1 MKVMTIVGTRPEII
15 RLSRIIPC
23 LDAHVQHVLVHTGQN
38 YDDELNGIFFRDLGL
53 RAPDIDLH
61 AAGATT
67 AETIGLTIARIDPV
81 LQSERPDAVLILGD
95 TNSSLAAIAAKRRHI
110 PIFHMEAGNR
120 CFDERVPEETNR
132 RIVDHIADINLPYSA
147 IAREYLLREGIA
159 PDRVITTGSP
169 MYEVLQHYL
178 PAIHGSDV
186 LNRLGVAPEDY
197 YVVSVH
203 REENVDDQAHFDA
216 IISILHRLG
225 GSGRPVV
232 VSTHPRTRKWLDER
246 HILVP
251 PGVSFLKPLGFL
263 DYVRLQLD
271 ARCTLSD
278 SGTITEESNIL
289 GFPALNLRE
298 THERPEGMEE
308 TAVIMTGLRPE
319 RVMEALTLAE
329 AQPRGADRTLRLAPD
344 YAVPNVADKVLRI
357 ILSYTDYVRRVV
369 WQERTENPGGR

>member
-15 RLSRIIPC
+15 RLSRVIPC
-23 LDAHVQHVLVHTGQN
+23 LDEHVQHVLVHTGQN
-38 YDDELNGIFFRDLGL
+38 YDDELNSVFFRDLEL
-53 RAPDIDLH
+53 HAPDIDLH
-61 AAGATT
+61 AAGATA
-67 AETIGLTIARIDPV
+67 AETIGLTIAHIDPV

-95 TNSSLAAIAAKRRHI
+95 TNSCLAAIAAKRRHI

-169 MYEVLQHYL
+169 MYEVLHHYL
-178 PAIHGSDV
+178 PAIQASDV
-186 LNRLGVAPEDY
+186 LSRLGLTPQGY

-203 REENVDDQAHFDA
+203 REENVDDEAHFDA
-216 IISILHRLG
+216 FIAILRRL
-225 GSGRPVV
+225 SNLERPVV

-246 HILVP
+246 HVQVP
-251 PGVSFLKPLGFL
+251 PGVSFLKPLGFP
-263 DYVRLQLD
+263 DYVQLELH

-298 THERPEGMEE
+298 AHERPEGMEE
-308 TAVIMTGLRPE
+308 AAVIMTGLRPE
-319 RVMEALTLAE
+319 RVMEALAVAA
-329 AQPRGADRTLRLAPD
+329 AQPRGADRTLRLVPA
-344 YAVPNVADKVLRI
+344 YAVPNVAEKVLRI

-369 WQERTENPGGR
+369 WNQPI

>member
-1 MKVMTIVGTRPEII
+1 MKVMTIIGTRPEII

-23 LDAHVQHVLVHTGQN
+23 LDHNVQHIVVHTGQN
-38 YDDELNGIFFRDLGL
+38 YDDELNGVFFRDLGL
-53 RAPDIDLH
+53 RAPDVDLH
-61 AAGATT
+61 AAGATA

-81 LQSERPDAVLILGD
+81 LQAEAPDAVLILGD

-120 CFDERVPEETNR
+120 CFDERVPEEINR
-132 RIVDHIADINLPYSA
+132 RIVDHIADINMPYGA
-147 IAREYLLREGIA
+147 IAREYLLREGLA

-169 MYEVLQHYL
+169 MYEVLNHYL
-178 PAIHGSDV
+178 PAIQASDV
-186 LNRLGVAPEDY
+186 LGRLGLTPRDY

-203 REENVDDQAHFDA
+203 RQENVDDETHFNA
-216 IISILHRLG
+216 IIAILDKLS
-225 GSGRPVV
+225 GSGRPIV

-246 HILVP
+246 HVQVP

-263 DYVRLQLD
+263 DYVHLELN
-271 ARCTLSD
+271 ALCTLSD

-289 GFPALNLRE
+289 GFPALSLRE

-308 TAVIMTGLRPE
+308 AAVIMTGLRPE
-319 RVMEALTLAE
+319 RVMEALAVAE
-329 AQPRGADRTLRLAPD
+329 AQPRGADRTLRLVRE
-344 YAVPNVADKVLRI
+344 YAVPNVSDKILRI

-369 WQERTENPGGR
+369 WGQTT